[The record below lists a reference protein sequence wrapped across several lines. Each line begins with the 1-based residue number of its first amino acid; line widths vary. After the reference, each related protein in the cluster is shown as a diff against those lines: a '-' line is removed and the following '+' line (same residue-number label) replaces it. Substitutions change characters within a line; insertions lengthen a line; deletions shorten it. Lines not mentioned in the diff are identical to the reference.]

1 MNRIR
6 VSCLRRKALAKDAE
20 EEDSPPPRHGAISG
34 SGRLHGRIAT
44 SARASEVAK
53 DDASRKVASPRDDA
67 MTRTGSQPSASS
79 SGTSCQGKG
88 SES

>member
-6 VSCLRRKALAKDAE
+6 VNTLRRKALAKDT
-20 EEDSPPPRHGAISG
+20 EEDSPPPRHGALSG

-53 DDASRKVASPRDDA
+53 DDASRKASSPRGEP
-67 MTRTGSQPSASS
+67 MTRTGSQPSTSS
-79 SGTSCQGKG
+79 DTSGRGKG
-88 SES
+88 K